1 MDCIVRALR
10 PDDIDRIASI
20 DRKITGRSRTEWYRN
35 RVARAEG
42 VQLSLCA
49 EQDGLVVG
57 AMLAT
62 VQYGEFGVPEPM
74 AILDTVVVDPSLAG
88 QGVGRAMLEQLLG
101 NLRGLRVD
109 RVRTEVNWDERD
121 LMAFLQR
128 SGFAPAPRMVL
139 ELSLED

>member
-10 PDDIDRIASI
+10 PDDVERIAAI
-20 DRKITGRSRTEWYRN
+20 DRKITGRSRSEWYRG
-35 RVARAEG
+35 RIAKEG

-49 EQDGLVVG
+49 EVDGIVVG
-57 AMLAT
+57 AMLAA

-74 AILDTVVVDPSLAG
+74 AILDTVVVDPGLSG
-88 QGVGRAMLEQLLG
+88 KGVGTALLEQLLR
-101 NLRGLRVD
+101 NLRALRVD
-109 RVRTEVNWDERD
+109 RIRTEVNWDERD

-139 ELSLED
+139 ELDCGA